1 MEMTVNNTQQWSTYE
16 MPENNRKAEI
26 WRHNMDFW
34 VYLYEDEIKIK
45 EQSCAGH
52 NILYAEN
59 CAENWVHKWGQ
70 FET

>member
-1 MEMTVNNTQQWSTYE
+1 MAVNNIELWSTYE
-16 MPENNRKAEI
+16 MPENNRRAEI
-26 WRHNMDFW
+26 WRHYNDF
-34 VYLYEDEIKIK
+34 VVHLYEDGFKVK
-45 EQSCAGH
+45 EADCKGH